1 MCSYAYCAHTLSI
14 EQQLL
19 LVKKGTSVCYVVVV
33 VVVVVAVV
41 VVVVVGCSFFLTLVT
56 RPAVNS
62 FSSNTFDSS
71 IQPHCQFES
80 TSHIIYII
88 YIYAYIGI

>member
-33 VVVVVAVV
+33 VVAVPVAVV
-41 VVVVVGCSFFLTLVT
+41 AVVVVGCSFFF
-56 RPAVNS
+56 NIS
-62 FSSNTFDSS
+62 D
-71 IQPHCQFES
+71 
-80 TSHIIYII
+80 
-88 YIYAYIGI
+88 